1 MKIPFKMN
9 KENAC
14 ILILAGV
21 LCMVSVWPTSNK
33 EKETLEENTM
43 FWEENMS
50 EEVVDASST
59 LNVYIQNQEERLERI
74 LEQID
79 GAGRVEVMIRA
90 EASKEYVV
98 EKDITNS
105 ESSVTE
111 TDSEGGT
118 RQNFG
123 LERSESSVFTKDTS
137 GNDVPWVIKELEPT
151 IEGVLVAVQGAD
163 QESVASEITQ
173 AVQVLFDIPVHKIK
187 VVKMKME

>member
-137 GNDVPWVIKELEPT
+137 GNDIPWVIKELEPT

>member
-43 FWEENMS
+43 FLEENMS
-50 EEVVDASST
+50 EEVVDASFT

-123 LERSESSVFTKDTS
+123 LERSESSVFTKFS
-137 GNDVPWVIKELEPT
+137 PKI
-151 IEGVLVAVQGAD
+151 
-163 QESVASEITQ
+163 IT
-173 AVQVLFDIPVHKIK
+173 K
-187 VVKMKME
+187 

>member
-50 EEVVDASST
+50 EEVVDVSST

>member
-1 MKIPFKMN
+1 
-9 KENAC
+9 
-14 ILILAGV
+14 
-21 LCMVSVWPTSNK
+21 
-33 EKETLEENTM
+33 M
-43 FWEENMS
+43 FLEENMS
-50 EEVVDASST
+50 EEVVDASFT

-123 LERSESSVFTKDTS
+123 LERRESSVFTKDTS
-137 GNDVPWVIKELEPT
+137 GNDIPWVIKELEPT

-187 VVKMKME
+187 VVKMKRE